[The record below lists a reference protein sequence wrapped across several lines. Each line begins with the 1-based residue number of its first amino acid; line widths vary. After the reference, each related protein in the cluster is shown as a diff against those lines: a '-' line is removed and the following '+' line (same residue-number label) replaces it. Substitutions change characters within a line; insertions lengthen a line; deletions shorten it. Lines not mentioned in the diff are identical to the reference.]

1 MPPTT
6 ELTPE
11 QARDAILNG
20 QRVRMHVGTGPDD
33 PVLVLHEE
41 NGKIISEA
49 VAGWSAGVVEP
60 VCFSES
66 DYLLTTLSAD
76 RPKLELE
83 GGDAVA

>member
-6 ELTPE
+6 ELTPGE
-11 QARDAILNG
+11 ARDAILNG
-20 QRVRMHVGTGPDD
+20 ERVRMHVGHDPND

-41 NGKIISEA
+41 DGKIISEA

-66 DYLLTTLSAD
+66 DYLLTTLSAN
-76 RPKLELE
+76 RAKLELAE
-83 GGDAVA
+83 GGG